1 MEPFAA
7 PPPASDDEVDRGRIP
22 VSAVKGVM
30 DSLEFARGAA
40 RKSRR
45 RGSSSSDVSSEDET
59 LSQAKENRR
68 KRARKS
74 LEGYLRRHHESYDK

>member
-22 VSAVKGVM
+22 VSAVKGV
-30 DSLEFARGAA
+30 
-40 RKSRR
+40 RKTRR

-74 LEGYLRRHHESYDK
+74 LEGYLWRHHESYDK